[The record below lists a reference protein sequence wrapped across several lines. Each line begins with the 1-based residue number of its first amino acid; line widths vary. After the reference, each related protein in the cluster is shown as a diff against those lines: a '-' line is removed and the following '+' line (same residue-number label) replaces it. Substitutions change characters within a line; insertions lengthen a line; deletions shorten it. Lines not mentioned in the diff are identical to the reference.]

1 MWIKSESCIGGG
13 RCEECGRCSR
23 YDATSRK
30 TKLIFLP
37 DNFHPLPEA
46 AESGEGDK
54 YGIAFDIGTTTV
66 VGMLWKLT
74 EVKLLDIVALTNPQ
88 SSYGAD
94 VISRITYSMKGPEH
108 LTLLTDKIR
117 GCLNEIIRQITLRH
131 AIDTQKII
139 RAVVVGNTTMSHLF
153 LGIDPSTL
161 ARAPFTPAFSGPAE
175 RTAGEMG
182 LLMKPS
188 APVHILPNIAGH
200 VGSDIVGVLIASRIE
215 KLPGLRL
222 AIDIGTNG
230 EIILAHN
237 GRILVCS
244 TAAGPA
250 FEGARI
256 RQGMRAA
263 DGSIE
268 HVRIED
274 GDVQI
279 RVIGDAEPIG
289 ICGSGLIDAVA
300 QMLDAGLINFKGNIL
315 SAEDAEERGLAPAL
329 VERLRIG
336 EDGNEFVLAW
346 RDDGGDIS
354 ITQKDIREVQLA
366 KGAVFGGINILM
378 QCIGA
383 DPSQL
388 EEIMLAG
395 AFGSYLNK
403 RSILRLGMVPYV
415 NEEKIKHIG
424 NAAGV
429 GACMALLSAEE
440 REKAAVRA
448 KEAEHIELAGH
459 PDFEKEYIKA
469 MYFPRHTVN
478 A

>member
-1 MWIKSESCIGGG
+1 MWIRSESCIGGG

-23 YDATSRK
+23 YDTTSRK

-37 DNFHPLPEA
+37 DSFHPLPEA
-46 AESGEGDK
+46 AENGEDEK

-74 EVKLLDIVALTNPQ
+74 DVKLVDIVALTNPQ

-108 LTLLTDKIR
+108 LALLTDKIR
-117 GCLNEIIRQITLRH
+117 DCLNEIIRQITLRH

-153 LGIDPSTL
+153 LGVDPSSL
-161 ARAPFTPAFSGPAE
+161 ARSPFTPAFSGPVERAAE
-175 RTAGEMG
+175 EMG

-188 APVHILPNIAGH
+188 APVHLLPNIAGH
-200 VGSDIVGVLIASRIE
+200 VGSDIVGVLIASEIE

-263 DGSIE
+263 EGSIE
-268 HVRIED
+268 KVCIED
-274 GDVQI
+274 GDVRIQI
-279 RVIGDAEPIG
+279 IGDAEPIG

-315 SAEDAEERGLAPAL
+315 DAEDAEAKGLSPSLAA
-329 VERLRIG
+329 RLRKG

-366 KGAVFGGINILM
+366 KGAICGGINILM
-378 QCIGA
+378 QYIGA
-383 DPSQL
+383 EPSQL

-403 RSILRLGMVPYV
+403 KSILRLGMVPYV
-415 NEEKIKHIG
+415 TEDKIRHIG

-429 GACMALLSAEE
+429 GACMALLSAEI

-469 MYFPRHTVN
+469 MYFPRHTEI